1 MAAASLTFSFMTSTE
16 NNPSILLVEDDQ
28 MDVMNVQRE
37 LRKQNIDVP
46 LLHARNGREALN
58 MLRGENGET
67 KIALPNVVLLDINM
81 PRMNGLELLDILRSD
96 PEFVGLNVFIMTT
109 SDLDTDRLRAQQLA
123 VSGYIIKPLSFDT
136 FGEGGTS
143 VDGFSLFLDLLKLKG

>member
-1 MAAASLTFSFMTSTE
+1 MSADHPT
-16 NNPSILLVEDDQ
+16 PSILLVEDDQ

-37 LRKQNIDVP
+37 LRRQNINVP
-46 LLHARNGREALN
+46 LLHARNGSDALK
-58 MLRGENGET
+58 MLRGEGGES
-67 KIALPNVVLLDINM
+67 KIAKPSVVMLDINM
-81 PRMNGLELLDILRSD
+81 PRMNGLELLEILRSD

-109 SDLDTDRLRAQQLA
+109 SDLESDRLRAQQLA

-143 VDGFSLFLDLLKLKG
+143 VDGFSLFLDLIKLKD

>member
-1 MAAASLTFSFMTSTE
+1 MSPDQPA
-16 NNPSILLVEDDQ
+16 PSILLVEDDQ

-37 LRKQNIDVP
+37 LRRQNINVP
-46 LLHARNGREALN
+46 LVHARNGREALN
-58 MLRGENGET
+58 MLRGEGGAT
-67 KIALPNVVLLDINM
+67 KIDKPSIVMLDINM
-81 PRMNGLELLDILRSD
+81 PRMNGLELLDELRSD

-109 SDLDTDRLRAQQLA
+109 SDLDTDRLKAQELA

-143 VDGFSLFLDLLKLKG
+143 VDGFSLFLDLLKLKS